1 MQPKVRNR
9 YKTSIFMNP
18 FDGRFVKRMDTSYGG
33 IDTNLATES
42 RVLPKE
48 RERIESNRKK
58 ESYI

>member
-1 MQPKVRNR
+1 
-9 YKTSIFMNP
+9 
-18 FDGRFVKRMDTSYGG
+18 MDTSYGG

-42 RVLPKE
+42 KVLPKE